1 MTPSSN
7 SATIGAALE
16 QAIYDFFLTE
26 INAGR
31 FFAKPECCK
40 VRKKPKYHSRDRGGE
55 ITFDVS
61 IELFLPGAS
70 EFSSVVIIECK
81 NYTHPVPVDDVEEF
95 FAKVQQVAAANAKA
109 VLASTAS
116 FQAGTQEFA
125 RSKGIGLL
133 RYFDKMNFKWELR
146 RSPSGAVRGRGA
158 TADSEVRAGL
168 STPDHQSSVFDMYLQ
183 SPTRYTNSL
192 SDFLEDLLLD
202 QALSPGQLRAITNV
216 QAKPS
221 GVVPFVGKET
231 LENVASRV
239 HQDISYLS
247 GRVALD
253 RVCDTERD
261 RSGLVLKLD
270 AEPSS
275 DFVEREILGRITFDP
290 PTIEVFR
297 QASPNVGRN
306 RFTLAHELAHY
317 LLGHGDH
324 MVREYCQDDDFSI
337 ESGQA
342 PDGTDIKRM
351 EFQANYLASSLLLP
365 KHNVIEDFH
374 GLVAKL
380 GLSNR
385 GYGLLYVDKQPC
397 NIQSFETISAHF
409 MTEYGVSRTAA
420 TLRLQALGLLRDNRN
435 LSGSQRVTEK
445 LPSVD
450 WP

>member
-1 MTPSSN
+1 M
-7 SATIGAALE
+7 
-16 QAIYDFFLTE
+16 E
-26 INAGR
+26 IQN
-31 FFAKPECCK
+31 
-40 VRKKPKYHSRDRGGE
+40 
-55 ITFDVS
+55 
-61 IELFLPGAS
+61 
-70 EFSSVVIIECK
+70 
-81 NYTHPVPVDDVEEF
+81 VPV
-95 FAKVQQVAAANAKA
+95 
-109 VLASTAS
+109 L
-116 FQAGTQEFA
+116 
-125 RSKGIGLL
+125 
-133 RYFDKMNFKWELR
+133 
-146 RSPSGAVRGRGA
+146 PPH
-158 TADSEVRAGL
+158 EVRAGL

-221 GVVPFVGKET
+221 GVVPFVGKEI

-275 DFVEREILGRITFDP
+275 DFVERQILGRITFDP
-290 PTIEVFR
+290 PTIEIFR
-297 QASPNVGRN
+297 QASPNAGRN
-306 RFTLAHELAHY
+306 RFTLAHELAHH

-374 GLVAKL
+374 GLVGKL
-380 GLSNR
+380 G
-385 GYGLLYVDKQPC
+385 
-397 NIQSFETISAHF
+397 
-409 MTEYGVSRTAA
+409 
-420 TLRLQALGLLRDNRN
+420 
-435 LSGSQRVTEK
+435 
-445 LPSVD
+445 
-450 WP
+450 